1 MQQRLFLIRHGETPF
16 NRAKRYCGITD
27 VTLTSKGTKQAQGLR
42 GKFRRIRIDAIYTSP
57 LRRTCQT
64 ARLAFGSKM
73 PLQPVSALKEL
84 NFGKWEGLTLKQ
96 IINKYP
102 TRANYW
108 LKQPFKTKIPQGESI
123 SYLKNR
129 VMGFIHQLVTNQ
141 KHYRNIALVTHSG
154 PIRVIIS
161 EILGL
166 GFMGYWH
173 VNPQLASAC
182 VLSFNEHSLIEYSVL

>member
-1 MQQRLFLIRHGETPF
+1 MQQRLFLIRHGETLF

-27 VTLTSKGTKQAQGLR
+27 ATLTSKGTKQAKVLR

-102 TRANYW
+102 TRANHW

-129 VMGFIHQLVTNQ
+129 VMGFIRQLITNQ

-166 GFMGYWH
+166 GPRGYWH
-173 VNPQLASAC
+173 INPRLAS
-182 VLSFNEHSLIEYSVL
+182 VTKLYFKDNNLVEYSIL

>member
-27 VTLTSKGTKQAQGLR
+27 VTLTDKGTKQAKVLR
-42 GKFRRIRIDAIYTSP
+42 GKFQRIRIDAIYTSP

-64 ARLAFGSKM
+64 AQMAFGSKM
-73 PLQPVSALKEL
+73 TLQPVSALKEL

-102 TRANYW
+102 TRAKHW

-129 VMGFIHQLVTNQ
+129 VMDFIRQLITNQ

-166 GFMGYWH
+166 GSMGYWH
-173 VNPQLASAC
+173 VNPTLASATKLC
-182 VLSFNEHSLIEYSVL
+182 FKDNNLVEYSIL